1 MHNNFLI
8 GIPTFNEEASI
19 LNVITQIK
27 LFISKSNLEDCKFD
41 VVFYDDGST
50 DNTVKFIQENS
61 DFKVIVGKTNK
72 GLGHAMKSLFQY
84 ARENDVDG
92 LIKLD
97 GDGQMNPQEI
107 LLFVKKFKDNLSDV
121 LYGNRFFANSD
132 YKMPIT
138 RKIGSRFFKL
148 LFSLIGLKVKDPT
161 NGFIFVSK
169 KYLSDFYIFGNFNAA
184 QQILLDSKIRKLK
197 FEQIDINLQTRNA
210 GDSFIGIRYPIYV
223 ITSMIGLL
231 LYRKYSTYLMIPGL
245 FLLIIGISL
254 FAYNIFIWFTGTAT
268 TILSDPVLVV
278 FLIIGFFMF
287 ITGLLIQLIKKDD

>member
-1 MHNNFLI
+1 MQNNYLI
-8 GIPTFNEEASI
+8 GIPTFNEEDSI
-19 LNVITQIK
+19 LNVLKQVES
-27 LFISKSNLEDCKFD
+27 FISKSNVEDCKFD

-50 DNTVKFIQENS
+50 DNTVKFIKENS
-61 DFKVIVGKTNK
+61 DFNVIVGKTNK

-84 ARENDVDG
+84 AKEIDVDG

-107 LLFVKKFKDNLSDV
+107 SLFVEKFKDDLSDV
-121 LYGNRFFANSD
+121 LYGNRFFAKSD
-132 YKMPIT
+132 YKMPLT
-138 RKIGSRFFKL
+138 RKLGSRFFRL
-148 LFSLIGLKVKDPT
+148 LFSLMGLKVKDPT

-245 FLLIIGISL
+245 FLLILGLSL
-254 FAYNIFIWFTGTAT
+254 FVYNIFIWFTGTT
-268 TILSDPVLVV
+268 ETILSDPVLVV

>member
-1 MHNNFLI
+1 MQNNFLI

-19 LNVITQIK
+19 VNVITQIK
-27 LFISKSNLEDCKFD
+27 LFISKSNVEDCKFD

-50 DNTVKFIQENS
+50 DNTVKFIRENS

-84 ARENDVDG
+84 AKENDVDG

-107 LLFVKKFKDNLSDV
+107 LLFVKKFQDNSSDV
-121 LYGNRFFANSD
+121 LYGNRFFANSN

-138 RKIGSRFFKL
+138 RKIGSRFFRF

-169 KYLSDFYIFGNFNAA
+169 KYLNDFYIFGNFNAA

>member
-1 MHNNFLI
+1 MQNNFLI

-27 LFISKSNLEDCKFD
+27 LFISKSNVKDCKFD

-50 DNTVKFIQENS
+50 DNTVKFIRENS

-72 GLGHAMKSLFQY
+72 GLGYAMKSLFQY
-84 ARENDVDG
+84 AKENDVDG

-107 LLFVKKFKDNLSDV
+107 LLFVKKFQDNSSDV
-121 LYGNRFFANSD
+121 LYGNRFFANSN

-138 RKIGSRFFKL
+138 RKIGSRFFRL

-169 KYLSDFYIFGNFNAA
+169 KYLNDFYIFGNFNAA

-223 ITSMIGLL
+223 ITSMVGLL

-245 FLLIIGISL
+245 FLLIIGLSL

>member
-1 MHNNFLI
+1 
-8 GIPTFNEEASI
+8 
-19 LNVITQIK
+19 
-27 LFISKSNLEDCKFD
+27 
-41 VVFYDDGST
+41 
-50 DNTVKFIQENS
+50 
-61 DFKVIVGKTNK
+61 
-72 GLGHAMKSLFQY
+72 
-84 ARENDVDG
+84 
-92 LIKLD
+92 
-97 GDGQMNPQEI
+97 
-107 LLFVKKFKDNLSDV
+107 
-121 LYGNRFFANSD
+121 
-132 YKMPIT
+132 MPIT

-245 FLLIIGISL
+245 FLLIIGLSL
-254 FAYNIFIWFTGTAT
+254 FAYNIFIWFTGTAA